1 LVVAC
6 STLPLDRHYHRP
18 AHAEGPVRVAILEE
32 NSDRNPLRGTVT
44 TLSNRGAGLQLF
56 CVQSLE
62 QFPRTALNP
71 VAQQFPVLAHGPV
84 RRAGE
89 VDRPLIRGHTQ
100 HPIVFAPD
108 LPARRNPA
116 ASSFWKVSTISN
128 SRSATFSKN
137 SVTQSLNLS
146 FETMSTPPVV
156 MTNRLTRIYR
166 SRPRPAAPSRPP
178 PRNLPVS

>member
-1 LVVAC
+1 MLSV
-6 STLPLDRHYHRP
+6 PRYP
-18 AHAEGPVRVAILEE
+18 WI
-32 NSDRNPLRGTVT
+32 VT
-44 TLSNRGAGLQLF
+44 TTVPLMRKDRSGSRSSRRILTGNRCEEPSRPYRIGPARVPLF
-56 CVQSLE
+56 CVQSLK

-71 VAQQFPVLAHGPV
+71 VAEQFPVLAQSPD

-89 VDRPLIRGHTQ
+89 VDRPLIRGHAQ
-100 HPIVFAPD
+100 YPIVFAPD

-146 FETMSTPPVV
+146 FETMSAPPVV
-156 MTNRLTRIYR
+156 MTNRVTRIYR
-166 SRPRPAAPSRPP
+166 SRRRPAAPSRPP
-178 PRNLPVS
+178 PRNIPLS